1 METRPPTF
9 TRILIAV
16 GFAISCF
23 ALFLFLWVA
32 FGGPIPLKSEGYRV
46 TIPVEEATQLA
57 VESDVR
63 ISGVSVGK
71 VKRIDLGND
80 GRADATVELDSK
92 YAPLPTD
99 TRATLR
105 QKTLLGETYIELS
118 PGSQSGPTIK
128 EGGSLPAAQVAPSV
142 QLDEIFRAFDP
153 KTRSAFQAW
162 MQSAAVATTGRGQ
175 DISNALASLEPFAD
189 EADTT
194 LRLLDSQ
201 KKAVGQLVRDGG
213 ETFSAL
219 SERQGQLSGLIRN
232 SNQVFQTTAA
242 RNDSLEEI
250 FRVFPTFQRESRATL
265 ARLDTFARASDPV
278 VRQLRPAVQELSPTL
293 ISLGKLAPDLKRFFV
308 GLDRVIP
315 LSGSGFGA
323 LRDVLDDQ
331 LPPLLG
337 RLDPYLARFNP
348 IFEGLRDYKHE
359 LTALLANV
367 TAASDGVKG
376 TDVATGNYL
385 HYLRSEAQLSPETLA
400 GFGNRLNSDRPNPY
414 VKGGG
419 FKRLNKGLQVFENF
433 QCTNG
438 TNAIYDTSPAA
449 RANFNSDH
457 PDTPIPLPPG
467 FTLDPLFDRIQQF
480 AYGGKMA
487 TGAVP
492 APKCSKQAP
501 QKPLGRSGA
510 ATDYQHALTER

>member
-1 METRPPTF
+1 METRPPTV

-32 FGGPIPLKSEGYRV
+32 FGGPIPLKAEGYRITV
-46 TIPVEEATQLA
+46 PVQEATQLA

-71 VKRIDLGND
+71 VKRIDLGD
-80 GRADATVELDSK
+80 RGEADATIELDSK
-92 YAPLPTD
+92 YAPVPTD

-118 PGSQSGPTIK
+118 PGSKNGPTIP
-128 EGGSLPAAQVAPSV
+128 EGGRLSMAQVAPSV

-153 KTRSAFQAW
+153 KTRNAFKAW
-162 MQSAAVATTGRGQ
+162 MQSAAVATTGRGE
-175 DISNALASLEPFAD
+175 DISNAIASLQTFAD
-189 EADTT
+189 QADIT

-232 SNQVFQTTAA
+232 SNQVFQTTAN
-242 RNDSLEEI
+242 RNAELEDI
-250 FRVFPTFQRESRATL
+250 FRIFPTFQRESRATL
-265 ARLDTFARASDPV
+265 ARLETFSRTSDPV
-278 VRQLRPAVQELSPTL
+278 VRQLRPAIQELSPTL
-293 ISLGKLAPDLKRFFV
+293 VSLGKLAPNLKRFFI

-315 LSGSGFGA
+315 LSGTGFGA

-331 LPPLLG
+331 LPPLLT

-348 IFEGLRDYKHE
+348 IFEGLRNYKHE
-359 LTALLANV
+359 LTAFLGNI
-367 TAASDGVKG
+367 TAATNGANG
-376 TDVATGNYL
+376 TVPGTTTDQ
-385 HYLRSEAQLSPETLA
+385 HFLRTLAPLSPEALA
-400 GFGNRLNSDRPNPY
+400 AYGNRLTSNRPNAY
-414 VKGGG
+414 VKAGGY
-419 FKRLNKGLQVFENF
+419 KRLNKGLQVFENF

-438 TNAIYDTSPAA
+438 VNATLDDSPAA
-449 RANFNSDH
+449 RANFDADH
-457 PDTPIPLPPG
+457 PDIPVG
-467 FTLDPLFDRIQQF
+467 GTLQPLFDRIQKF
-480 AYGGKMA
+480 AYDNRA
-487 TGAVP
+487 STADIGAP
-492 APKCSKQAP
+492 GCSRQAP
-501 QKPLGRSGA
+501 QKSLGGPGPASQ
-510 ATDYQHALTER
+510 YQHARTEP